1 MRVFLNGHEAKS
13 ESLIWFPYI
22 SRDFWNSMASDSTK
36 VRAVKQR
43 ELLPANKNSR
53 VCGQLTEP
61 GRANK
66 ELTDVS
72 ND

>member
-1 MRVFLNGHEAKS
+1 
-13 ESLIWFPYI
+13 
-22 SRDFWNSMASDSTK
+22 MASHSTK
-36 VRAVKQR
+36 VRTVKQR

-66 ELTDVS
+66 ELADVS